1 MTARH
6 IYVDETKERGF
17 VLVASVHLGPD
28 VDTLRKTIRKLVL
41 PGQNRIHMTKESD
54 GRRKEIIGVICA
66 AGGVQAMI
74 YDAARRYSD
83 AVARAKCLQGIIDD
97 IDPSQ
102 QTLLVLEQD
111 DSLIRS
117 DRQHLIEMV
126 RASGCRDTLRY
137 EHRRAKSELLLTVP
151 DAVAW
156 CWARGGP
163 WRELISS
170 ITTIKEI

>member
-54 GRRKEIIGVICA
+54 GRRKEIIGAICA
-66 AGGVQAMI
+66 ASGVQATI

-83 AVARAKCLQGIIDD
+83 AIARVKCLQGIIDGVD
-97 IDPSQ
+97 TGQ

-111 DSLIRS
+111 DSIVQR
-117 DRQHLIEMV
+117 DRQFLYAAV
-126 RASGCRDTLRY
+126 RAAGLEHHIRY
-137 EHRRAKSELLLTVP
+137 EHHRARSELLLTVP
-151 DAVAW
+151 DAIAW

-170 ITTIKEI
+170 ITTIKEV